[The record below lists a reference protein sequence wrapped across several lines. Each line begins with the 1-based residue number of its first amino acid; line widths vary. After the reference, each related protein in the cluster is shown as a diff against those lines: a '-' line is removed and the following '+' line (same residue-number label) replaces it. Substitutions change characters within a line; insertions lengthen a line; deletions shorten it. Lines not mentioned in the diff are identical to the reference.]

1 MRTEQIERATRIAT
15 RRLRQGYRWD
25 SREQQARYA
34 EAVLT
39 MVDIGRAG
47 QAAAQWA
54 TRRERLADLESMAM
68 AHWAQATR

>member
-1 MRTEQIERATRIAT
+1 MSTTQIEKVTQVAR
-15 RRLRQGYRWD
+15 RRLRSYGWT

-39 MVDIGRAG
+39 AVDTDRLT
-47 QAAAQWA
+47 QAAQTWA
-54 TRRERLADLESMAM
+54 TRRERLAELEQVAL